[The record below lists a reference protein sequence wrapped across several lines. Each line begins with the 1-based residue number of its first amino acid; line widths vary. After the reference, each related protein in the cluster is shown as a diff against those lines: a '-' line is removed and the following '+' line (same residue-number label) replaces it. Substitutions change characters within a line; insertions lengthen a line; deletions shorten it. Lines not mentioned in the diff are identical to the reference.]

1 MSRFKNPGLIPAGML
16 APSGMAQDV
25 NVNPVVQS
33 TTRPAGT
40 LLRPSPGFDSVRVG
54 KNRFQGKGPTGG
66 FRQFEF
72 AEDIGGSG
80 AALAIQPGD
89 TSTIEATEWLPESLE
104 QIDPGTFIIAD
115 RNWSHASAAR
125 QHEAHHTMPDMGDR
139 SPGRPLSRMLL
150 QNPIKVFRQD
160 YQENPVITVL
170 ASAAIV
176 TLAFIVGNDLEREFR
191 SRRGGGVASEVTA
204 VPAAGAAVAGDTTAD
219 AAEKIGDAGDKA
231 VQAIEGAADKAV
243 EAITST
249 GESVKK
255 EITSAGSGE

>member
-1 MSRFKNPGLIPAGML
+1 MGRFKNRGIIPQGMI
-16 APSGMAQDV
+16 APSGYAQDV

-80 AALAIQPGD
+80 AALAVQPGD

-104 QIDPGTFIIAD
+104 QIDPGTLIIAD
-115 RNWSHASAAR
+115 RNWETAAAAR
-125 QHEAHHTMPDMGDR
+125 QHEGHHTIPDMGDR

-150 QNPIKVFRQD
+150 HNPIQLFRED
-160 YQENPVITVL
+160 YQENPVVTVL
-170 ASAAIV
+170 ASV
-176 TLAFIVGNDLEREFR
+176 GLVFLAYMLGEDMERQYR

-204 VPAAGAAVAGDTTAD
+204 VPAAGAAVAGDTAAD

-231 VQAIEGAADKAV
+231 VAAIEGAADKAV

-249 GESVKK
+249 GDSVKK